1 MLAAQLMQLN
11 LLGKLFNLL
20 FFSFYSI
27 LLFFYSN
34 TKCMSLTQTRKGAL
48 LWN

>member
-20 FFSFYSI
+20 FFFLQHPS
-27 LLFFYSN
+27 LFYSN